1 MSQKNRLRVVVCGG
15 GVIGTSIAYFLSLRN
30 VETLVV
36 ERAGVANA
44 ASGKSG
50 GFLALDW
57 CQGTPVDALARRSF
71 VLHGDLASTL
81 GSEMNLDWGYRRL
94 DTLSVAASERRDLS
108 KLARMKSPRWLGST
122 AAVNAQIGTEETTAQ
137 VNPME
142 FTQGLMSAAVAKG
155 ARLVLGAVQEVVLS
169 AGGRRVKGVLVDNE
183 MLKADKVVIAMGPWS
198 ILACEWLP
206 LPAIYGLKG
215 HSLVLRYTPPEPH
228 ALFVEFETNTGIQ
241 SPEVMPR
248 SDGTTY
254 VCGLSGDEP
263 LPVDPSLVNVE
274 PGVCDRLRAITTT
287 FSPPLGAA
295 EVLAEQAC
303 YRPVAE
309 DGLPL
314 IGRVPGVKGAFVAT
328 GHSVWGM
335 LNGPATGEV
344 MAELIV
350 EGMATAVDIAPFN
363 PGRLKEFREAQ

>member
-1 MSQKNRLRVVVCGG
+1 M
-15 GVIGTSIAYFLSLRN
+15 
-30 VETLVV
+30 
-36 ERAGVANA
+36 
-44 ASGKSG
+44 
-50 GFLALDW
+50 
-57 CQGTPVDALARRSF
+57 
-71 VLHGDLASTL
+71 
-81 GSEMNLDWGYRRL
+81 
-94 DTLSVAASERRDLS
+94 DTLSVAVSERRDLS
-108 KLARMKSPRWLGST
+108 KLARIKSPSWLGPT

-142 FTQGLMSAAVAKG
+142 FTQGLMSAAEARG
-155 ARLVLGAVQEVVLS
+155 ARLVSGAVQEVVLS
-169 AGGRRVKGVLVDNE
+169 PGGRRVKGVLVDNE
-183 MLKADKVVIAMGPWS
+183 MLKADKVVIAMGPWT

-241 SPEVMPR
+241 TPEVMPR

-314 IGRVPGVKGAFVAT
+314 IGRIPGVKGAFVAT

-344 MAELIV
+344 MAELIID
-350 EGMATAVDIAPFN
+350 GMATAVDIAPFN
-363 PGRLKEFREAQ
+363 PGRLKEFRL